1 MLSRDRKPVVLVMG
15 AAVGASGSLMVHT
28 VAGLALIKSGLVG
41 LFLGAGAG
49 FYYFHKLAEREKQS
63 AADDPSA
70 SVPPKSG
77 GDTA

>member
-49 FYYFHKLAEREKQS
+49 
-63 AADDPSA
+63 
-70 SVPPKSG
+70 G
-77 GDTA
+77 